1 MSEKESRILG
11 GIGLGQEKRYDT
23 MKEVLYTDNNIE
35 MITDL
40 SKADTAIHS
49 IVVWA
54 DDWINDM
61 WGVDLNV
68 KALIKLKEKRLVSK
82 NRLGRSEA
90 TEILKE
96 AGIDQEKKAND
107 IKKLVGL

>member
-23 MKEVLYTDNNIE
+23 MKEVLYTDNNLE

-40 SKADTAIHS
+40 SKAETAVHS

-54 DDWINDM
+54 DQWIADM
-61 WGVDLNV
+61 WDVDLNV
-68 KALIKLKEKRLVSK
+68 RALIKLKEKRLVSK